1 MACGIFISSVKFSGQ
16 TCQVTFLD
24 DSDNLTYQLGDETIP
39 FTYFPPD
46 NSPQGTYFIYFS
58 GTDTTYPLVVSGACP
73 TPTPTITPTPTV
85 TPTQGQYNGLFSTGS
100 TSGAACISSSI
111 ITLYSNQPFYTPNQ
125 LVYTNPG
132 LTILAPLGYYVNN
145 GVVFKLGFFDFVSQ
159 GSCPTQTPTPTVTP
173 SPTPFCGSFVMISGS
188 FGSIN
193 DVTREFIGR
202 TNTNGT
208 TDLTWPNAST
218 EFDSSV
224 TAPIVPQSNGKQI
237 VGGAFTTYNG
247 TNVGRICRLNIDGS
261 LDTTF
266 NTGGTGFN
274 NTVNAIWVNTDNTIL
289 VGGEFTTYNGV
300 SANKIIKLNSDGTIN
315 DTFDYGSGFNDS
327 INWIEKNGS
336 GYYIGGKFTT
346 FKGSSYLRFIVIN
359 DLGNILGP
367 NLGNGTNGE
376 VFNIQVDGS
385 GNYAYI
391 GGDFNTWNGLSIAS
405 DIVKVSTSTWTFDS
419 TFNTNVNGG
428 SNGNVRALIY
438 DNPTSRLY
446 IGGTFTTFSGNS
458 SLSRLLALN
467 DNGTSY
473 TTFNTN
479 KITPSNF
486 IRRMSNSNITPDS
499 FYIMGAFQDY
509 DSDFAKNRIALI
521 SKVNGDVSSFTVNV
535 FGGIGQEPFWAYD
548 FNIPCITSTNTP
560 TPTPTVTPTNTDTPT
575 NTPTQTP
582 TNTDTPTVTPTQTIT
597 PTETSTPTPTLTPT
611 ETPTQTPTLTP
622 TNTITPTETFTPTP
636 TVTNTPTNTSTPTQT
651 ETPTNTPT
659 PTITPTNTPL
669 LIVQSFTSVG
679 TTSWTAPSN
688 VTTVEY
694 LIVGGGGGAGNG
706 FDNAG
711 GGGGGAGMVLSGTT
725 SVTPGDSYTVT
736 VGGGGTGGANERV
749 NNPGTSGD
757 NSVFGSITALGGGNG
772 LGSRTGGSVGSAQI
786 GSTTAAT
793 GGSGSGGGFGGK
805 GGGGALTSG
814 SNNSGTTG
822 GSGGNGLISNIS
834 GSNVTY
840 GVGGAGGNAGIQNTG
855 TNGVANTGNGGR
867 AGGAGTANSTGGG
880 NGGSGTV
887 VLKYFA

>member
-145 GVVFKLGFFDFVSQ
+145 GVVFDLGFFGFVSQ

-173 SPTPFCGSFVMISGS
+173 SPTPFCGSFVMIGGS

-391 GGDFNTWNGLSIAS
+391 GGDFNTWNGLSIAF

-486 IRRMSNSNITPDS
+486 VRRMSNSNITPDS

-560 TPTPTVTPTNTDTPT
+560 TPTNTETP
-575 NTPTQTP
+575 
-582 TNTDTPTVTPTQTIT
+582 TPTVTPTKTIAAT
-597 PTETSTPTPTLTPT
+597 P
-611 ETPTQTPTLTP
+611 TPTQTPIP
-622 TNTITPTETFTPTP
+622 FVPG
-636 TVTNTPTNTSTPTQT
+636 
-651 ETPTNTPT
+651 
-659 PTITPTNTPL
+659 
-669 LIVQSFTSVG
+669 SFTFD
-679 TTSWTAPSN
+679 AD
-688 VTTVEY
+688 Y
-694 LIVGGGGGAGNG
+694 IVLTYSFTDGQ
-706 FDNAG
+706 D
-711 GGGGGAGMVLSGTT
+711 LDTRT
-725 SVTPGDSYTVT
+725 KVT
-736 VGGGGTGGANERV
+736 VPDIGQATL
-749 NNPGTSGD
+749 SD
-757 NSVFGSITALGGGNG
+757 SIGWCC
-772 LGSRTGGSVGSAQI
+772 SEQWP
-786 GSTTAAT
+786 
-793 GGSGSGGGFGGK
+793 
-805 GGGGALTSG
+805 
-814 SNNSGTTG
+814 TTG
-822 GSGGNGLISNIS
+822 NPILTWGGD
-834 GSNVTY
+834 
-840 GVGGAGGNAGIQNTG
+840 NTG
-855 TNGVANTGNGGR
+855 TGFESVLIDLIEFKSQYPGENTIIMNSKAFWYGELGSNPVTIQATLYKGGTMILDSDNYTFYNNTFT
-867 AGGAGTANSTGGG
+867 AAYGAVSPGTTVTINESSCIEGENITSLQY
-880 NGGSGTV
+880 NIITFSGQ
-887 VLKYFA
+887 FI

>member
-132 LTILAPLGYYVNN
+132 LTILAPLGYYANN
-145 GVVFKLGFFDFVSQ
+145 GVVFNLGFFGFVSQ

-575 NTPTQTP
+575 NTPTVTP

-636 TVTNTPTNTSTPTQT
+636 TVTNTPTNTSTPTPSA
-651 ETPTNTPT
+651 TPNIVTSNLQLQ
-659 PTITPTNTPL
+659 L
-669 LIVQSFTSVG
+669 L
-679 TTSWTAPSN
+679 PS
-688 VTTVEY
+688 
-694 LIVGGGGGAGNG
+694 
-706 FDNAG
+706 
-711 GGGGGAGMVLSGTT
+711 
-725 SVTPGDSYTVT
+725 SYV
-736 VGGGGTGGANERV
+736 
-749 NNPGTSGD
+749 
-757 NSVFGSITALGGGNG
+757 
-772 LGSRTGGSVGSAQI
+772 
-786 GSTTAAT
+786 
-793 GGSGSGGGFGGK
+793 
-805 GGGGALTSG
+805 
-814 SNNSGTTG
+814 
-822 GSGGNGLISNIS
+822 
-834 GSNVTY
+834 
-840 GVGGAGGNAGIQNTG
+840 
-855 TNGVANTGNGGR
+855 
-867 AGGAGTANSTGGG
+867 
-880 NGGSGTV
+880 GSGTV
-887 VLKYFA
+887 WDTTVGTTDATLSGSPTYNISSGFTFNGTSQYGRIPSVDGVTNFTNTSEYTVELWFNPANGQPNSGEAEILEKWNTSFIPNRYPYTIRFNENLSRVTVAVWDGSNGPTVGITGCNVNTWVQVVAVYNFGVSKTLTVYKNGVSEGSTSISGLNQVSNTNLVSIAGRVTADGSSAENKFKGTVGIIRIYDTSLTSSQILQNFNADKSKYGL

>member
-145 GVVFKLGFFDFVSQ
+145 GVVFNLGFFGFVSQ

-575 NTPTQTP
+575 NTPTVTPTNTDTPTNTPTVTP

-636 TVTNTPTNTSTPTQT
+636 TVTNTPTNTSTPTPST
-651 ETPTNTPT
+651 TPAVPVTSNLVLYYDPSNSSSYSGTGTTVNDLSGNGLSGTMSNVSFTDPYFSYNGSSSEISVPDNALLEPGSGDWSIEFWVNYSVLAGSSRILIAKTDGGLSAEWGYGLRTAANGNTFMEIGNGTTSLQSSLTALTTNTWYQVVGVW
-659 PTITPTNTPL
+659 TNVSSNSL
-669 LIVQSFTSVG
+669 SLYINGNLIGSISHSFTSIKN
-679 TTSWTAPSN
+679 TTSPL
-688 VTTVEY
+688 Y
-694 LIVGGGGGAGNG
+694 
-706 FDNAG
+706 
-711 GGGGGAGMVLSGTT
+711 
-725 SVTPGDSYTVT
+725 
-736 VGGGGTGGANERV
+736 
-749 NNPGTSGD
+749 
-757 NSVFGSITALGGGNG
+757 
-772 LGSRTGGSVGSAQI
+772 LGSFNGGQFSQWLNGRMGVVRIYDKS
-786 GSTTAAT
+786 
-793 GGSGSGGGFGGK
+793 
-805 GGGGALTSG
+805 LTS
-814 SNNSGTTG
+814 SEILQNYNADKSKY
-822 GSGGNGLISNIS
+822 GL
-834 GSNVTY
+834 
-840 GVGGAGGNAGIQNTG
+840 
-855 TNGVANTGNGGR
+855 
-867 AGGAGTANSTGGG
+867 
-880 NGGSGTV
+880 
-887 VLKYFA
+887 

>member
-145 GVVFKLGFFDFVSQ
+145 GVVFNLGFFGFVSQ

-597 PTETSTPTPTLTPT
+597 PTETYTPTPTLTPT

-636 TVTNTPTNTSTPTQT
+636 TVTNTPTNTSTPTPSA
-651 ETPTNTPT
+651 TPNIVTSNLQLQ
-659 PTITPTNTPL
+659 L
-669 LIVQSFTSVG
+669 L
-679 TTSWTAPSN
+679 PS
-688 VTTVEY
+688 
-694 LIVGGGGGAGNG
+694 
-706 FDNAG
+706 
-711 GGGGGAGMVLSGTT
+711 
-725 SVTPGDSYTVT
+725 SYV
-736 VGGGGTGGANERV
+736 
-749 NNPGTSGD
+749 
-757 NSVFGSITALGGGNG
+757 
-772 LGSRTGGSVGSAQI
+772 
-786 GSTTAAT
+786 
-793 GGSGSGGGFGGK
+793 
-805 GGGGALTSG
+805 
-814 SNNSGTTG
+814 
-822 GSGGNGLISNIS
+822 
-834 GSNVTY
+834 
-840 GVGGAGGNAGIQNTG
+840 
-855 TNGVANTGNGGR
+855 
-867 AGGAGTANSTGGG
+867 
-880 NGGSGTV
+880 GSGTV
-887 VLKYFA
+887 WDTTVGSTDATLSGSPTYNVSSGFTFNGTSSYGRIPSVNGVTNFTNIQQYTVEVWFNPSNGQPNSGEAELLEKWNLNNESRYPYTIRFNEGASSMLVAAFDGTNFPQVSVTGFSVNTWVQLVAVFDFVGDTLTVYRNGVSGGTTSLVGVNQVSNTSPVGIAGRVGATTGALQVPFKGTVGIIRMYDTSLNSSQVLQNFNADKSKYGL

>member
-145 GVVFKLGFFDFVSQ
+145 GVVFNLGFFGFVSQ

-575 NTPTQTP
+575 NTPTVTP

-636 TVTNTPTNTSTPTQT
+636 TVTNTPTNTSTPTPST
-651 ETPTNTPT
+651 TPNIVTSNLQLQ
-659 PTITPTNTPL
+659 L
-669 LIVQSFTSVG
+669 LPSSYVGSGTVWDTTVG
-679 TTSWTAPSN
+679 TTDATLSGSPTYNISSGFTFNGTSQYGRIPSVDG
-688 VTTVEY
+688 VTNFTNTSEYTVE
-694 LIVGGGGGAGNG
+694 LWFNPANG
-706 FDNAG
+706 QPNI
-711 GGGGGAGMVLSGTT
+711 
-725 SVTPGDSYTVT
+725 
-736 VGGGGTGGANERV
+736 NEADLFTKWNL
-749 NNPGTSGD
+749 NNESRYPYSIRFNEGTSSMFVAAYDGF
-757 NSVFGSITALGGGNG
+757 NFPQLSLTGFPVNTWVQLVAVFDFS
-772 LGSRTGGSVGSAQI
+772 
-786 GSTTAAT
+786 
-793 GGSGSGGGFGGK
+793 
-805 GGGGALTSG
+805 GGALTVYRNGVSG
-814 SNNSGTTG
+814 GTTSLVGVGQVSNTSPVGIAGRVASGTG
-822 GSGGNGLISNIS
+822 GLQ
-834 GSNVTY
+834 VPFK
-840 GVGGAGGNAGIQNTG
+840 
-855 TNGVANTGNGGR
+855 
-867 AGGAGTANSTGGG
+867 
-880 NGGSGTV
+880 GTV
-887 VLKYFA
+887 GIIRMYDTSLTASQVLQNFNADKSKYGL